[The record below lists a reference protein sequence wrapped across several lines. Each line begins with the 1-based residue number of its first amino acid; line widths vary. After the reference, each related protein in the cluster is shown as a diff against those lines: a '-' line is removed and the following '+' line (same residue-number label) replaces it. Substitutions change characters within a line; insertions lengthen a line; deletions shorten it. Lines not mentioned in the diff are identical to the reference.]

1 MTAPAQTLTVRVPF
15 TIRKRG
21 GRKLAIAAD
30 GSTLA
35 PPRPR
40 IDNTLVKALARAHRW
55 NRLLESGRYG
65 SAAELAAAEKIN
77 PSYVS
82 RVLRLTLLAP
92 DIVEAIVEGWQ
103 ANIVEAAFM
112 LNPFSAVWC
121 EQRSI
126 FDRTNNGCFAPKS
139 DIRP

>member
-1 MTAPAQTLTVRVPF
+1 MTAPAQTLTVRVSF
-15 TIRKRG
+15 TIRRRG

-30 GSTLA
+30 GTTLV

-40 IDNTLVKALARAHRW
+40 IDSTLVKALARAHRW

-92 DIVEAIVEGWQ
+92 DIVEAIVEGRQ
-103 ANIVEAAFM
+103 ADGIEANM
-112 LNPFSAVWC
+112 LLKPFSVCWVK
-121 EQRSI
+121 QR
-126 FDRTNNGCFAPKS
+126 RTLALDSQECLNG
-139 DIRP
+139 

>member
-1 MTAPAQTLTVRVPF
+1 MNAPPQTLTVRVPF
-15 TIRKRG
+15 AIRKRG

-40 IDNTLVKALARAHRW
+40 VDSTLVKALARAHRW

-82 RVLRLTLLAP
+82 RMLRLTLLAP
-92 DIVEAIVEGWQ
+92 DIVEAIVDGRQ
-103 ANIVEAAFM
+103 ADGIEAAV
-112 LNPFSAVWC
+112 LLRPFSADWAV
-121 EQRSI
+121 QR
-126 FDRTNNGCFAPKS
+126 RTLP
-139 DIRP
+139 

>member
-1 MTAPAQTLTVRVPF
+1 MRVPF

-40 IDNTLVKALARAHRW
+40 IDSTLVKALARAHRW
-55 NRLLESGRYG
+55 NKLLESGRYG

-82 RVLRLTLLAP
+82 RILRLTLLAP
-92 DIVEAIVEGWQ
+92 DIVEAIVKGRQVDGIEVNLLLQPFASSWEVQ
-103 ANIVEAAFM
+103 RAA
-112 LNPFSAVWC
+112 LS
-121 EQRSI
+121 
-126 FDRTNNGCFAPKS
+126 
-139 DIRP
+139 

>member
-1 MTAPAQTLTVRVPF
+1 MTRLLELPF
-15 TIRKRG
+15 VIRKRG

-55 NRLLESGRYG
+55 NKLLETGRYG

-92 DIVEAIVEGWQ
+92 DIVEAIVEGRQ
-103 ANIVEAAFM
+103 TNGLEAAV
-112 LNPFSAVWC
+112 LLQPFSTAWN
-121 EQRSI
+121 EQR
-126 FDRTNNGCFAPKS
+126 RALP
-139 DIRP
+139 

>member
-1 MTAPAQTLTVRVPF
+1 MSEAAQTLTVRVPF
-15 TIRKRG
+15 VIRKRG

-40 IDNTLVKALARAHRW
+40 IDSTLVKALARAHRW
-55 NRLLESGRYG
+55 NKLLESGRYS

-92 DIVEAIVEGWQ
+92 DIIEAIIEGRQ
-103 ANIVEAAFM
+103 ADGIEVDLLLQPFASSWEVQRAA
-112 LNPFSAVWC
+112 LS
-121 EQRSI
+121 
-126 FDRTNNGCFAPKS
+126 
-139 DIRP
+139 

>member
-1 MTAPAQTLTVRVPF
+1 MSAAAQTLTVWVSF
-15 TIRKRG
+15 VIRKRG

-30 GSTLA
+30 GTALA

-40 IDNTLVKALARAHRW
+40 IDGTLVKALARAHRW

-92 DIVEAIVEGWQ
+92 DIVEAIVEGRQ
-103 ANIVEAAFM
+103 ANGMEAA
-112 LNPFSAVWC
+112 LLLQPFSTIWG
-121 EQRSI
+121 EQR
-126 FDRTNNGCFAPKS
+126 RALP
-139 DIRP
+139 

>member
-1 MTAPAQTLTVRVPF
+1 MTEAARTLTVRVPF

-35 PPRPR
+35 PLRQR
-40 IDNTLVKALARAHRW
+40 IDSTLIKALARAHRW
-55 NRLLESGRYG
+55 NRLLESGRYV

-92 DIVEAIVEGWQ
+92 DIVEAIIEGRQ
-103 ANIVEAAFM
+103 PDGIEADV
-112 LNPFSAVWC
+112 LLRPFSVDWT
-121 EQRSI
+121 EQRTTRSKQV
-126 FDRTNNGCFAPKS
+126 NGCS
-139 DIRP
+139 R

>member
-1 MTAPAQTLTVRVPF
+1 MSAAAQTLTVRVPF

-30 GSTLA
+30 GTALA

-40 IDNTLVKALARAHRW
+40 IDSTLVKALARAHRW
-55 NRLLESGRYG
+55 NKLLDSGRYG
-65 SAAELAAAEKIN
+65 SAAELASAEKIN

-92 DIVEAIVEGWQ
+92 DIVEAIVEGQ
-103 ANIVEAAFM
+103 QVDSIETAM
-112 LNPFSAVWC
+112 LLKPFSSDWD
-121 EQRSI
+121 EQREALS
-126 FDRTNNGCFAPKS
+126 
-139 DIRP
+139 